1 MKTLSNGKMSHG
13 EMAILQS
20 AIEHLLGRG
29 FENIIILSTKKNP
42 ATGKNNGFVFGRKR
56 PDATSRLLAM
66 RLGEEWL
73 DTFSPEESPLHGMW
87 YFFSKAMRLEIDIL
101 RGTGVND
108 AGDVPSRQK

>member
-20 AIEHLLGRG
+20 AIEHL
-29 FENIIILSTKKNP
+29 
-42 ATGKNNGFVFGRKR
+42 NNGFVFGRKR